1 MKFFFCLAATLAVAS
16 AGSTTLTES
25 NFDAEVF
32 DSGKGAFVKFQA
44 PW

>member
-1 MKFFFCLAATLAVAS
+1 MKTIFCLAATAAVAY
-16 AGSTTLTES
+16 AGSTSLTES

-32 DSGKGAFVKFQA
+32 DSGKGAFIKFQA